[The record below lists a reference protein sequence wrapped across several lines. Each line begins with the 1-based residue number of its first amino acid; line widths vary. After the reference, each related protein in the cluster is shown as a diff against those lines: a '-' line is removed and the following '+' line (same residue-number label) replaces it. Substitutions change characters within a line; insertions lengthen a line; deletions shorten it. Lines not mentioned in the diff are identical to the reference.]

1 MKIIHVVLGKA
12 NPERMNG
19 VNKVA
24 YQLAKNQQEQGH
36 DVTIWGIANTL
47 EHNYPPRNF
56 RTKLFHQ
63 TDSMFHFEQV
73 IAKEVWHLRDKIV
86 FHFHGGFIPVFYPI
100 SRLLKKRDIPYIYTP
115 HGALTKGAM
124 QKSKWRKKA
133 YFSLY
138 EKTLVKD
145 AKAIQLLGDQEYA
158 DIDQLVNVS
167 HKVLIPNGMDTAELP
182 KNLQH
187 DPNQELVFN
196 FCGRLDRYYKG
207 LDLMLA
213 GFSVFLKK
221 GHRARLDLIGDGK
234 DRKYLEELADQL
246 GISDRIVFHGAKYG
260 DEKFRLMAK
269 GDVFMHTSRTE
280 GFPMAVLEAAALG
293 LPCLTSEPT
302 NINHFVRK
310 YNAGFPVNSHPTA
323 ASISENMEL
332 AYHFFQ
338 KNKLKEKGQNARTM
352 VLQAFDWKNICRDLV
367 GVYEA

>member
-24 YQLAKNQQEQGH
+24 YQLAKNQQELGH

-47 EHNYPPRNF
+47 EHNYPTRNF
-56 RTKLFHQ
+56 RTRLFHQ
-63 TDSMFHFEQV
+63 TDSIFHFEQV
-73 IAKEVWHLRDKIV
+73 IAKEVWHLQHRII
-86 FHFHGGFIPVFYPI
+86 FHFHGGFIPIFYPI
-100 SRLLKKRDIPYIYTP
+100 SRLLKKRGIPYIYTP
-115 HGALTKGAM
+115 HGSLTKCAM
-124 QKSKWRKKA
+124 QKNKWQKKA
-133 YFSLY
+133 YFSIF

-145 AKAIQLLGDQEYA
+145 AKAVQLLGDQEYT
-158 DIDQLVNVS
+158 DIDQLVSIN
-167 HKVLIPNGMDTAELP
+167 HKVLIPNGMDVEELP
-182 KNLQH
+182 QDLRH

-207 LDLMLA
+207 LDLMLE
-213 GFSVFLKK
+213 GFSLFIKK
-221 GHRARLDLIGDGK
+221 GRRARLDLIGDGR
-234 DRKYLEELADQL
+234 DRRYLEGLAKQL
-246 GISDRIVFHGAKYG
+246 AISDRIVFHGAKYG
-260 DEKFRLMAK
+260 DEKYHLMAQ
-269 GDVFMHTSRTE
+269 GDVFLHTSRTE

-302 NINHFVRK
+302 NINHFIRK
-310 YNAGFPVNSHPTA
+310 YNAGFPLGSCHTA
-323 ASISENMEL
+323 DSIGEHMEM

-352 VLQAFDWKNICRDLV
+352 VLQAFDWKNICQELV